1 MDFLNIDY
9 LKTGNPRQIKVF
21 EVLTN
26 NNILS
31 SISEFSPILV
41 GTIPI
46 NIDIENSDLDIICYW
61 ENKQDF
67 MEKLQINF
75 GSENQFVLRETLI
88 DQKQTVIAN
97 FICDDFEIEMFG
109 QNVPTQEQNGYK
121 HMIIEHKILKT
132 KGEDFRLEIIKLKK
146 SGYKTEPAFGKL
158 LGLTENPYQQYWI
171 ISPKI
176 NCAVP

>member
-9 LKTGNPRQIKVF
+9 LKTGTPRQMKAF
-21 EVLTN
+21 EVLTK

-46 NIDIENSDLDIICYW
+46 NIDIEDSDLDIICYW
-61 ENKQDF
+61 KNKQDF
-67 MEKLQINF
+67 IENLKTNF
-75 GSENQFVLRETLI
+75 GNENQFVLRETLI
-88 DQKQTVIAN
+88 DQNETVIAN
-97 FICDDFEIEMFG
+97 FICDGFEIELFG

-121 HMIIEHKILKT
+121 HMVIEHKILKT
-132 KGEDFRLEIIKLKK
+132 KGEDFRLEIINLKK

-158 LGLTENPYQQYWI
+158 LGLTDNPYQQLLDYTF
-171 ISPKI
+171 
-176 NCAVP
+176 